1 LWRWKNKI
9 IDDLDYIETVS
20 RASKL
25 VGAGETIATGSANKF
40 AIYGFGSVGANAF
53 AIGENTSTLANTDT
67 KVYVSFYI
75 AFTEASATANS
86 YARMDLAVLVVMLLL
101 WAKIPRL
108 WLTLTQRSML
118 VLILFLLKPQLQLT
132 LTLALKTVI
141 LYP

>member
-1 LWRWKNKI
+1 
-9 IDDLDYIETVS
+9 VS

-40 AIYGFGSVGANAF
+40 AIYGCGSAGGNAF
-53 AIGENTSTLANTDT
+53 AIGENISTLANTDT

-86 YARMDLAVLVVMLLL
+86 YARMDLAVVVLMLLL
-101 WAKIPRL
+101 LAKKIPRL